1 MKDLLFAGVGIIAAG
16 VGAWQ
21 IWTFLQP
28 VPKGQV
34 VSTTPL
40 IIGIVCVVVALV
52 CGVFFMLGRVNK
64 TDEIHVTE

>member
-1 MKDLLFAGVGIIAAG
+1 MKDLLFAVVGLIAAV

-21 IWTFLQP
+21 IWSFLN
-28 VPKGQV
+28 VPKNTV
-34 VSTTPL
+34 PETWHLLV
-40 IIGIVCVVVALV
+40 GIVCVVVALV